1 MTRQVFCALL
11 TAYANSSVARAENC
25 DGKQIK
31 TILSNLPVNQ
41 YATAC
46 FDGALD
52 KAIALR
58 EMLEQI
64 LILDIIHFDSHVCE
78 TIE

>member
-1 MTRQVFCALL
+1 MESKLKSILL
-11 TAYANSSVARAENC
+11 
-25 DGKQIK
+25 
-31 TILSNLPVNQ
+31 NLPVNQ